1 MWDNSIK
8 QISFISQVSFNALK
22 QIILV
27 FTKYCLFQLFNRGN
41 IDPEIEF

>member
-22 QIILV
+22 KNYFGIYKILFITIV
-27 FTKYCLFQLFNRGN
+27 
-41 IDPEIEF
+41 